1 MLQVKKD
8 LSRIL
13 ERYGRDMQ
21 LIFIAEEETENFKG
35 FLQPLRYKNKMYLNR
50 IATELSYTNTRKFL
64 LICGAD
70 IRVETAD
77 GYVSVIEAG
86 PDRYCIDHSEKVYAK
101 GVPVYS
107 WSIVHQVNV

>member
-1 MLQVKKD
+1 MRQVKRD
-8 LSRIL
+8 LTSIL
-13 ERYGRDMQ
+13 NRYGRDMT
-21 LIFIAEEETENFKG
+21 LRSVTDGEEEIFRA

-64 LICGAD
+64 LICAAD
-70 IRVETAD
+70 VAVETAD
-77 GYVSVIEAG
+77 GYVSVIEAEG
-86 PDRYCIDHSEKVYAK
+86 DRYCIDHSEKVYAK

>member
-1 MLQVKKD
+1 MSLVSVAD
-8 LSRIL
+8 
-13 ERYGRDMQ
+13 E
-21 LIFIAEEETENFKG
+21 AEEGFKG

-64 LICGAD
+64 LICASD
-70 IRVETAD
+70 IAVETAD
-77 GYVSVIEAG
+77 GYVSVIEADG
-86 PDRYCIDHSEKVYAK
+86 DRYCIDHSEKVYAK